1 MDQKLTAMEGYKGNA
16 VPLCSHTKFIQI
28 FDFVQQ

>member
-1 MDQKLTAMEGYKGNA
+1 MDHELTVMEGYKGN
-16 VPLCSHTKFIQI
+16 VILYLHTKFIQI